1 MKYIKLLGVLGAIIV
16 STWSYSQSYI
26 ANGNAQNIGGSCYR
40 LTSAANW
47 ELGSVWYA
55 DKLDL
60 NEDFDLEF
68 KLYFGDKNDGADG
81 IVFVLQ
87 TVGNKAIGASGGG
100 IGFEGFS
107 PSLGVE
113 FDDWNNVDL
122 GDLDQDHIAIFKNG
136 IVNHN
141 TTNALTKPI
150 PALPNSGNIEDGQ
163 NHLIRITWNS
173 STQLFSVW
181 FDCEKRQELTIDIV
195 QTIFNGENTV
205 YWGFTSATGGS
216 NNEHIAC
223 LRDDI
228 LVSDTFLGCAG
239 DDITLNVRESIDNT
253 YRWTPTTFLSDP
265 TIQNPE
271 CNAPEPMTYI
281 VQYLDKCSKEI
292 SDTIHVGILE
302 KPNLDAMDDITL
314 CIDEKTTLSVP
325 NPYGTVV
332 WNNDNTGSS
341 YDLLNFEGV
350 LSIKSSNICGSD
362 STTLSVA
369 IDDCICAMWYPNVIT
384 PNQDGLNESFG
395 PVDICRNINTYQ
407 LRIYNR
413 WGERVFQTNNP
424 NHYWDAL
431 NPQNNVVSGVYYW
444 VASWTN
450 TEKGQAKETTRSGS
464 VNVIE

>member
-1 MKYIKLLGVLGAIIV
+1 MKYIKLLGVLGAIIA
-16 STWSYSQSYI
+16 STWSYSQSYF

-68 KLYFGDKNDGADG
+68 ELYFGDKNDGADG

-141 TTNALTKPI
+141 STNALTKPI

-163 NHLIRITWNS
+163 NHLIRITWNA

-195 QTIFNGENTV
+195 QTIFQWRKYSV
-205 YWGFTSATGGS
+205 LGF
-216 NNEHIAC
+216 H
-223 LRDDI
+223 
-228 LVSDTFLGCAG
+228 
-239 DDITLNVRESIDNT
+239 
-253 YRWTPTTFLSDP
+253 LS
-265 TIQNPE
+265 
-271 CNAPEPMTYI
+271 
-281 VQYLDKCSKEI
+281 
-292 SDTIHVGILE
+292 H
-302 KPNLDAMDDITL
+302 
-314 CIDEKTTLSVP
+314 
-325 NPYGTVV
+325 
-332 WNNDNTGSS
+332 
-341 YDLLNFEGV
+341 
-350 LSIKSSNICGSD
+350 
-362 STTLSVA
+362 
-369 IDDCICAMWYPNVIT
+369 
-384 PNQDGLNESFG
+384 
-395 PVDICRNINTYQ
+395 R
-407 LRIYNR
+407 
-413 WGERVFQTNNP
+413 RV
-424 NHYWDAL
+424 
-431 NPQNNVVSGVYYW
+431 
-444 VASWTN
+444 
-450 TEKGQAKETTRSGS
+450 
-464 VNVIE
+464 